1 MSISEYYD
9 CEDCYCDYNDY
20 SDDYC
25 SDDDDYCS
33 DNEYDLDHI
42 YEKMIK
48 HILEWAKTQRNFNT
62 DTIEGIQSNYERY
75 NNFTENQKKAI
86 KNIYF
91 KFHVNMWRKKKTK
104 KN

>member
-1 MSISEYYD
+1 MSISEYDY

-48 HILEWAKTQRNFNT
+48 NILEWAKTHV
-62 DTIEGIQSNYERY
+62 ILIPIQLREY
-75 NNFTENQKKAI
+75 KAI
-86 KNIYF
+86 MKGTIILQ
-91 KFHVNMWRKKKTK
+91 KIKKRPLKTFTL
-104 KN
+104 NST